1 MLVDNCFKAWKFL
14 ELLGCEN
21 VLGKK
26 TQNFRFLWLN
36 VITVLFYFV
45 YFQIPSLQA
54 VLLSSGAV
62 VAAGKG
68 PFKPGN
74 YDIQKYML
82 PPRSLGISSRVFP
95 KGHVRSEK
103 KSKFLHS

>member
-1 MLVDNCFKAWKFL
+1 MLADNCSQAWKFL

-26 TQNFRFLWLN
+26 QNFRCLWLN
-36 VITVLFYFV
+36 VITVLFSFV
-45 YFQIPSLQA
+45 YFQIASLQA

-74 YDIQKYML
+74 YDIQKYIL

-95 KGHVRSEK
+95 KGHVRPER
-103 KSKFLHS
+103 KSKFLHC